1 MKTVIGIFHSM
12 AKMRKAIEELAAEG
26 FNAEALNSIT
36 NPEGYVEHPDEESFD
51 FDFEDKSA
59 TLTPGAGLTGLGPV
73 PTHRLHADD
82 DLDAQAGRAEVDPGM
97 ETIPGGIRGAL
108 TDWGFSKDEID
119 QCLDHVE
126 RGRALLAVEI
136 FDEVDAG
143 NRVEVI
149 LLRSGGEQVL
159 SHRDQAAV

>member
-12 AKMRKAIEELAAEG
+12 AQMRKAIEELSAEG
-26 FNAEALNSIT
+26 FNAEMLNSIT
-36 NPEGYVEHPDEESFD
+36 NPEGYTEHPDAESLD
-51 FDFEDKSA
+51 FTFEDKSA
-59 TLTPGAGLTGLGPV
+59 TLTPGARLTGLGPV

-82 DLDAQAGRAEVDPGM
+82 LDAAAGRAEVDPGM

-108 TDWGFSKDEID
+108 ADWGFSEDEIE
-119 QCLDHVE
+119 QCLDHVD

-136 FDEVDAG
+136 VDEVEAG

-149 LLRSGGEQVL
+149 LLRAGAEHVL
-159 SHRDQAAV
+159 SHRDHAAV

>member
-12 AKMRKAIEELAAEG
+12 AQMRKAIEELSAEG
-26 FNAEALNSIT
+26 FNAEMLNSIT
-36 NPEGYVEHPDEESFD
+36 NPDGYAERPDEESFD

-59 TLTPGAGLTGLGPV
+59 TLTPGAALTGLGPV
-73 PTHRLHADD
+73 PTHRLHGD
-82 DLDAQAGRAEVDPGM
+82 DLDVEAGRPEVDPGM

-108 TDWGFSKDEID
+108 VNWGFSRDEID

-149 LLRSGGEQVL
+149 LLRSGGEHVL